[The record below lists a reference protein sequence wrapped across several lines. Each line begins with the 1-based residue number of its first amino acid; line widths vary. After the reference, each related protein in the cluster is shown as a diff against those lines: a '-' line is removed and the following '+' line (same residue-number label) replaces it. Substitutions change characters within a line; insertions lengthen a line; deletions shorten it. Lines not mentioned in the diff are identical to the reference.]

1 MKKFCV
7 IGNPIDH
14 SLSPK
19 LHNFWLKKNR
29 IEAVYEKKLLEEKE
43 IPKLIESIRKS
54 EINGVNVTV
63 PFKNSVIPFLDSLSS
78 EAKKTNSVNTICTE
92 ENKIIGH
99 NTDIVGFEL
108 ALRYINYDVKRKR
121 VLIIG
126 AGGVSPSIIFALKN
140 MGCENIYLTN
150 RTFEKAEKI
159 KETFKDVEIE
169 EWGKLP
175 DFDFIINA
183 TSLGLNKD
191 DDLNL
196 DYEKIGE
203 NKYFYDVIYN
213 PKETNFLKK
222 GRENGHLT
230 TNGVMMFIYQAHQ
243 SFTMW
248 HQIMPKIDDDTIKLI
263 END

>member
-14 SLSPK
+14 SQSPK
-19 LHNFWLKKNR
+19 LHNFWLKKNK
-29 IEAVYEKKLLEEKE
+29 IEAIYEKKLLEEKE

-78 EAKKTNSVNTICTE
+78 EAKKTNSVNTICVE
-92 ENKIIGH
+92 DDKIIGH

-108 ALRYINYDVKRKR
+108 ALRYINYDVKRKKA
-121 VLIIG
+121 LIIG

-159 KETFKDVEIE
+159 KETFNDINIKK
-169 EWGKLP
+169 WGDIP
-175 DFDFIINA
+175 EFDIIINA
-183 TSLGLNKD
+183 TSVGLNKEKF
-191 DDLNL
+191 DL
-196 DYEKIGE
+196 EF
-203 NKYFYDVIYN
+203 NKFGNDKFFYDVIYN
-213 PKETNFLKK
+213 PSETNFLKEAK
-222 GRENGHLT
+222 LSGNKTENGK
-230 TNGVMMFIYQAHQ
+230 MMFIYQAHQ
-243 SFTMW
+243 SFALW
-248 HQIMPKIDDDTIKLI
+248 NRVLPKIDEETKEILK
-263 END
+263 